1 MQPLNWCSKPVIEA
15 KQFESIEKRNSQ
27 HEKVYEQSEYTVM
40 IKLFF
45 IDGGS
50 SCLETHRGCWVWA

>member
-1 MQPLNWCSKPVIEA
+1 VIEA

-50 SCLETHRGCWVWA
+50 SCLETHRGCWV